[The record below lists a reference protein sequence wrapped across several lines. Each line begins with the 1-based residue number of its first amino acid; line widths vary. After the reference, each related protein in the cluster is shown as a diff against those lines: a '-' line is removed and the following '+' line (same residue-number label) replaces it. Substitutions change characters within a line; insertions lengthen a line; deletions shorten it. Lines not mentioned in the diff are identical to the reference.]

1 MFKIALLYN
10 FQIYEKINSQS
21 DGLRR
26 LVTLA
31 KSDCFKQK
39 HQLEKLKKDI
49 SEAILNAEIAQRTRD
64 APPGSRICH
73 ATFLV
78 ICHENFLFFKSGL
91 QFENLAPQ
99 EFFIRLVTNFELQVL
114 LFFFI

>member
-1 MFKIALLYN
+1 M
-10 FQIYEKINSQS
+10 QIYEKINTQC

-64 APPGSRICH
+64 APPGILSI
-73 ATFLV
+73 L
-78 ICHENFLFFKSGL
+78 
-91 QFENLAPQ
+91 
-99 EFFIRLVTNFELQVL
+99 
-114 LFFFI
+114 